1 MYDFVL
7 WSGPAPATSQEL
19 CSGFRWT
26 WPRGHV
32 SPRQRLSHTRGGTA
46 KNVDVHFIVFVSLAY
61 FFELL
66 DRLTHN
72 LKRRGLY
79 SFLPLVWR
87 GETIRILRYRIS
99 GWNTPHD
106 VSCWIPERRGT
117 THNEHRQSVTSTL
130 YAPTRKLGSNGSR
143 RWPLKGSLVRNVA
156 PLLPVEV
163 THLLVHG
170 ILCCSESWQYATPRP
185 WSAPLDV
192 RVSSVL

>member
-1 MYDFVL
+1 MYNFVP
-7 WSGPAPATSQEL
+7 WSGPAVRLVQLAKNYVPG
-19 CSGFRWT
+19 SGG
-26 WPRGHV
+26 RGRVGDV
-32 SPRQRLSHTRGGTA
+32 SPRPTPFPYSGRNSEERYPTVG
-46 KNVDVHFIVFVSLAY
+46 VHPIVFVSLAY

-143 RWPLKGSLVRNVA
+143 RWPLKGSLS
-156 PLLPVEV
+156 
-163 THLLVHG
+163 G
-170 ILCCSESWQYATPRP
+170 K
-185 WSAPLDV
+185 
-192 RVSSVL
+192 